1 MRQLWRPPHG
11 ELPRLPQVP
20 KRISGQENPPGN
32 PTKPPEKS
40 HRILHELADAIDLLV
55 EAPPEPTY
63 HDPRGHHADTLDI
76 ALLKNVPLQTR
87 LHVVNALNLDHL
99 PVLIHIGDE
108 TNDENLNTQ
117 VQCTNWPLKLNSKP
131 GALLSELAPPST
143 LRRQTGLA
151 TKSNT
156 RSSIIGMI
164 DGNGNSNR
172 KPIPL
177 IHGTLGL
184 DFSNDEKAEAF
195 ADSLEL
201 QCKANIVDAD
211 LDHIELIER
220 RVKNI
225 LSGQHDTPITPTS
238 PEEVRGIIGL
248 LKVKKA
254 PGPDKIPN
262 TSLKL
267 LPDKVVVAL
276 TAITL
281 VNKDIFSYILLRV
294 PYHVKNF
301 EKFSLLIFVQLVGET
316 EVS

>member
-131 GALLSELAPPST
+131 GRA
-143 LRRQTGLA
+143 A
-151 TKSNT
+151 TKRDFAAMNHRFNSSEKSCQAPCFPNWRRHRHYGGKPAWQRNQIRAH
-156 RSSIIGMI
+156 RSS
-164 DGNGNSNR
+164 
-172 KPIPL
+172 
-177 IHGTLGL
+177 
-184 DFSNDEKAEAF
+184 E
-195 ADSLEL
+195 
-201 QCKANIVDAD
+201 
-211 LDHIELIER
+211 
-220 RVKNI
+220 
-225 LSGQHDTPITPTS
+225 
-238 PEEVRGIIGL
+238 
-248 LKVKKA
+248 
-254 PGPDKIPN
+254 
-262 TSLKL
+262 
-267 LPDKVVVAL
+267 
-276 TAITL
+276 
-281 VNKDIFSYILLRV
+281 
-294 PYHVKNF
+294 
-301 EKFSLLIFVQLVGET
+301 
-316 EVS
+316 